1 MIRKYTTNF
10 FFFFPKP
17 KQTDMQKCGEFR
29 SNLIQTHVGLRSL
42 DDPQYVQRKNR
53 EEIKLQELF
62 EATLFEVITI
72 TIQDVKCQK
81 T

>member
-1 MIRKYTTNF
+1 MTRKYTTNF
-10 FFFFPKP
+10 FFSKP

-53 EEIKLQELF
+53 KEEIKLQELF
-62 EATLFEVITI
+62 EAPLFEVVAI